1 MSDSERR
8 GKFVQL
14 AERRVANAIKQ
25 IRLIGN
31 LSNRGNYSYTP
42 KDAEKIVSAL
52 NREVRAKKARFDDC
66 GGDSEPPFKL

>member
-1 MSDSERR
+1 MSETERR
-8 GKFVQL
+8 AKFVHL

-31 LSNRGNYSYTP
+31 LSNKGNYSYTP

-52 NREVRAKKARFDDC
+52 SREVRALKARFDDN
-66 GGDSEPPFKL
+66 GGDSEPEFKL